1 MPGPSSGPPAH
12 SLPAGALGVHN
23 AGPAGLGKGR
33 DVDKMTFEIQGLQAV
48 KLALRSLEPKLAAKV
63 FRKAERKSAKL
74 FAEAIKSRV
83 PVESGLLRDTIK
95 VRSSKGPRGSG
106 RGSVS
111 IAVLVGQG
119 GAGKDKAKQE
129 AEEKAKIAFYAFMQ
143 ERGFTVGKRHRATL
157 LGISAQWH
165 TRAAGNLGS
174 QGVRHIP
181 GKHFVRDALHAREEQ
196 ARETLV
202 LEILEGIETVVGKS

>member
-1 MPGPSSGPPAH
+1 
-12 SLPAGALGVHN
+12 
-23 AGPAGLGKGR
+23 
-33 DVDKMTFEIQGLQAV
+33 MTFEIQDCGCQIGLEIPRA
-48 KLALRSLEPKLAAKV
+48 RLAAKV

-83 PVESGLLRDTIK
+83 PVELGLFHNTIK

-106 RGSVS
+106 TVCVS

-143 ERGFTVGKRHRATL
+143 ERGFTVGKRRRATL

-174 QGVRHIP
+174 QGVSISPASTSSAMRHACP
-181 GKHFVRDALHAREEQ
+181 GRTSQGNSRPRDPRGHRNRGRQILNERE
-196 ARETLV
+196 V
-202 LEILEGIETVVGKS
+202 YILPLLDG